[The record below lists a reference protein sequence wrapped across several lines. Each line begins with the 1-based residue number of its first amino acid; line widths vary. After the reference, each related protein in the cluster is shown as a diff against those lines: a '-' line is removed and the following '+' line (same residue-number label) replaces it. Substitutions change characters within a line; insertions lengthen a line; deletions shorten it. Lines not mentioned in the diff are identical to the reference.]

1 MIILRTLLENNLSR
15 NRSLT
20 AEHGLSFLVEAGDK
34 KILFDCSAGKAARK
48 NAEKMHV
55 SLKDVDYVVLSHS
68 HYDHAGGY
76 PDMVFHGVCAPLVT
90 GPRFFEEKYARDGDK
105 YTYLGCGFGPEFPEK
120 RGISHLVCEDK
131 CRLFDGCYAVGGFER
146 TYAFEK
152 PPARFV
158 RRTADGMAA
167 DDFPDEICL
176 VIEDDRGL
184 IVIAGCSHPGIL
196 NMIETVRSRFGRPVY
211 AIFGGPHLVEADEAR
226 LKATMDKLR
235 DMGIGMVGFN
245 HCTGDAAQERM
256 RAEEEGGTVYTHLKT
271 GDCIFL

>member
-1 MIILRTLLENNLSR
+1 MVRI
-15 NRSLT
+15 T
-20 AEHGLSFLVEAGDK
+20 ALMDNEPSEHRALVHEHGLSYLVEREGCR
-34 KILFDCSAGKAARK
+34 ILFDCGAGPNPWV
-48 NAEKMHV
+48 NAQRLGRSV
-55 SLKDVDYVVLSHS
+55 RNLDAVVLSHS
-68 HYDHAGGY
+68 HYDHAAGY
-76 PDMVFHGVCAPLVT
+76 PDMVSCGVHAPLVT
-90 GPRFFEEKYARDGDK
+90 GVRFFEEKYARDGEK

-211 AIFGGPHLVEADEAR
+211 AIFGGSHLVEADEER
-226 LKATMDKLR
+226 LAQTTTVLR
-235 DMGIGMVGFN
+235 DMGISLAGFN
-245 HCTGDAAQERM
+245 HCTGDTAQERLSQC
-256 RAEEEGGTVYTHLKT
+256 GGDVTYSRLNA
-271 GDCIFL
+271 GDCIFLP